1 MDFFEDNY
9 FDVIALPAAI
19 SDENLCIQPS
29 DYIPSSIYG
38 DSYQYYTGIDDAPSY
53 TELTTS
59 TSSAITQQPTELD
72 QFLIFDC
79 DDSFSYTT
87 FDNLPDQTLMCTD
100 SCAAF
105 IKESSEILRVNSLK
119 IQQQD
124 EVSLSS
130 VDEVKSDEKVSFYCN
145 FGDCKKTY
153 SKPAHLR
160 AHLRRHLGL
169 KPYFCNFPNCSW
181 KFSRSDEL
189 GKYFLC
195 VTIFCER
202 LSYFYL
208 CSTSSTVSFRLVN
221 FLFIHFFIIL
231 KKVTAIM
238 KQCLSKYQTQLCVSI
253 TKISIYMADKFSCI
267 STKNNPLC

>member
-1 MDFFEDNY
+1 MDFFDDNY
-9 FDVIALPAAI
+9 FDIIALPPTKAI
-19 SDENLCIQPS
+19 LDENQCIQPS

-38 DSYQYYTGIDDAPSY
+38 DLYQYTGIDEIPSY

-59 TSSAITQQPTELD
+59 SLISTPSSNASQPSELE

-79 DDSFSYTT
+79 DDSYSVTT

-124 EVSLSS
+124 EMSLSLF
-130 VDEVKSDEKVSFYCN
+130 EEAAKSDEKVFFSCN
-145 FGDCKKTY
+145 FGDCQKTY

-160 AHLRRHLGL
+160 AHMRRHLGL

-189 GKYFLC
+189 ARHQRSHSGIKPYKC
-195 VTIFCER
+195 
-202 LSYFYL
+202 FY
-208 CSTSSTVSFRLVN
+208 CSKTFSRSD
-221 FLFIHFFIIL
+221 HL
-231 KKVTAIM
+231 KKHVKIHEKKLNGSKLKFIWDEM
-238 KQCLSKYQTQLCVSI
+238 PKQKPGRKKKILTTTQ
-253 TKISIYMADKFSCI
+253 
-267 STKNNPLC
+267 

>member
-1 MDFFEDNY
+1 MDFFDDNY
-9 FDVIALPAAI
+9 FDIIALPPTTAI
-19 SDENLCIQPS
+19 LNENQCIQPS

-38 DSYQYYTGIDDAPSY
+38 DLYQYSGIDEIPSY

-59 TSSAITQQPTELD
+59 SLISTPSSSATQPSELE

-79 DDSFSYTT
+79 DDSYSVTT

-124 EVSLSS
+124 EMSLSS
-130 VDEVKSDEKVSFYCN
+130 FEEAAKSDEKVFFSCN
-145 FGDCKKTY
+145 FGDCQKTY

-181 KFSRSDEL
+181 KFSPKKKSFIQISHMINLSFSHTLSLSLSQTFSFSLSIININTRTHTRS
-189 GKYFLC
+189 F
-195 VTIFCER
+195 
-202 LSYFYL
+202 
-208 CSTSSTVSFRLVN
+208 SST
-221 FLFIHFFIIL
+221 
-231 KKVTAIM
+231 
-238 KQCLSKYQTQLCVSI
+238 
-253 TKISIYMADKFSCI
+253 
-267 STKNNPLC
+267 

>member
-1 MDFFEDNY
+1 MDIFEDNY
-9 FDVIALPAAI
+9 FDIIALPSASAI
-19 SDENLCIQPS
+19 LNENQCIQPS
-29 DYIPSSIYG
+29 DYIPSSVYE
-38 DSYQYYTGIDDAPSY
+38 DSYQYTGIDEIPSY

-59 TSSAITQQPTELD
+59 SLIPTSTSSTILTQPSELE

-79 DDSFSYTT
+79 DDSYSVTT

-124 EVSLSS
+124 EISLSS
-130 VDEVKSDEKVSFYCN
+130 LDEIKSDEKVIFSCN
-145 FGDCKKTY
+145 FGDCRKTY

-189 GKYFLC
+189 GEF
-195 VTIFCER
+195 E
-202 LSYFYL
+202 
-208 CSTSSTVSFRLVN
+208 
-221 FLFIHFFIIL
+221 IL
-231 KKVTAIM
+231 
-238 KQCLSKYQTQLCVSI
+238 
-253 TKISIYMADKFSCI
+253 
-267 STKNNPLC
+267 